1 MWKRMLD
8 KLDERKQLLLS
19 AGAVGLCLVLAAVF
33 PLLFRTQPQP
43 RAETPSEYGSVLEHK
58 IALFQDFWANGG
70 AAAAETQSIIPDREM
85 ETFCE
90 ERMRAIVAR
99 GVDDRELSY
108 TMPTGREYTL
118 VSDDTGAVR
127 LCRMWL
133 QARGDWQNWV
143 DACFD
148 AETGRIYYLYISR
161 ECLTNRGLYAGTE
174 RGTAESV
181 ANALAE
187 AGGGTLRHF
196 NGDNRDGTA
205 LVESESG
212 LICYEIKCN
221 WYDAL
226 IDVRIICV

>member
-1 MWKRMLD
+1 MWKRMLER
-8 KLDERKQLLLS
+8 LDERKQLLVS
-19 AGAVGLCLVLAAVF
+19 ACAVGLCLVIAALF
-33 PLLFRTQPQP
+33 PLLFRVRPRPQTQ
-43 RAETPSEYGSVLEHK
+43 TPSEYASELEHK
-58 IALFQDFWANGG
+58 IALFQDFWAKGG
-70 AAAAETQSIIPDREM
+70 EAEAETQSIIPDREM

-99 GVDDRELSY
+99 GVDDRDLSY

-118 VSDDTGAVR
+118 VSDGTGTVR

-133 QARGDWQNWV
+133 QAQGDWQNWV

-161 ECLTNRGLYAGTE
+161 ECLTNRDLYTGAE
-174 RGTAESV
+174 RGTAETV
-181 ANALAE
+181 ANALVE

-196 NGDNRDGTA
+196 NGDGRGGTA
-205 LVESESG
+205 LVEAENG
-212 LICYEIKCN
+212 LICYEIKCS

-226 IDVRIICV
+226 IDLRVIVV